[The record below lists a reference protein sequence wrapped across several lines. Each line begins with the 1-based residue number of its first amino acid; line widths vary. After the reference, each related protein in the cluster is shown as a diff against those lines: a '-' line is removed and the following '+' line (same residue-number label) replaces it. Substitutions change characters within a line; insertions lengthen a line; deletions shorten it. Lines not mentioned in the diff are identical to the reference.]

1 MFKKV
6 WEFVSLKVLT
16 GHRSQIT
23 ALIALGLNAL
33 NKMGWTH
40 FDPAQI
46 ETINQF
52 LIMLFGYFFAEKLS
66 KPQA

>member
-1 MFKKV
+1 MFQKI
-6 WEFVSLKVLT
+6 WEFVSLKVLK
-16 GHRSQIT
+16 GYRSQAT
-23 ALIALGLNAL
+23 ALVALALNAS
-33 NKMGWTH
+33 NKIGWTH

-52 LIMLFGYFFAEKLS
+52 AIMLFGYFFAEKLS